1 MVRIVTPIVII
12 ASGVLLAVSV
22 AAAGWWALA
31 AMLGMVGAWFGVN
44 FDPDES

>member
-1 MVRIVTPIVII
+1 MVRIVAPVII
-12 ASGVLLAVSV
+12 MSSIVLVAVAV

-31 AMLGMVGAWFGVN
+31 AILGMVGAWFGVN